1 MKEIIETIWKGIGP
15 EIQTFFVDL
24 NWTFVLMFIIIL
36 YGVSYKSEFDW
47 YNDLIEKAKLTKFKT
62 WLTGIILGSVFCLFR
77 SIGDNV
83 FDSEYIAQL
92 LRSWLCVVVFSS
104 VLIDGVVRLIKFM
117 GKRIDD
123 KDKPAQP

>member
-1 MKEIIETIWKGIGP
+1 MNEILKTIWEGIGP
-15 EIQTFFVDL
+15 EIKYFFVDL
-24 NWTFVLMFIIIL
+24 NWTFVLMFTIIL

-47 YNDLIEKAKLTKFKT
+47 FNDIMAKIKLTKFKT
-62 WLTGIILGSVFCLFR
+62 WVTGIIIGLVFSLFR
-77 SIGDNV
+77 SLGDNP

-104 VLIDGVVRLIKFM
+104 VLIDGIVRLLKFV

-123 KDKPAQP
+123 KDKSAS

>member
-1 MKEIIETIWKGIGP
+1 MNDILKTIWAGIGP
-15 EIQTFFVDL
+15 EIQAFFVDL

-36 YGVSYKSEFDW
+36 YGVSYKSEFEW
-47 YNDLIEKAKLTKFKT
+47 FNRLISKWKLNNFKT
-62 WLTGIILGSVFCLFR
+62 WLTGILLGLTFCFFR
-77 SIGDNV
+77 WQSDKT

-104 VLIDGVVRLIKFM
+104 VLIDGVVRLLKFI

-123 KDKPAQP
+123 KENKLPS